1 MENTIQL
8 LTGAAAAKWLNLNYR
23 TFMAEVTKGNI
34 GYKIVGKV
42 RRYPLKALE
51 QWLNNT
57 TFHSDY
63 TSEAKFITRTFHSYP
78 KPETA
83 YSLEKLL
90 AERQNEK
97 QRSIALNDYRKS
109 KSVNVN
115 RQTANALP

>member
-63 TSEAKFITRTFHSYP
+63 TSEAKFTTRTFHSSQQTEPELTLAQLRDKYFP
-78 KPETA
+78 K
-83 YSLEKLL
+83 K
-90 AERQNEK
+90 RRNG
-97 QRSIALNDYRKS
+97 ALNIS
-109 KSVNVN
+109 KN
-115 RQTANALP
+115 

>member
-23 TFMAEVTKGNI
+23 TFMTEVTKGNI

-57 TFHSDY
+57 TFHSDF
-63 TSEAKFITRTFHSYP
+63 SSAAKPTTPISHSLPPMEPELTLANLRDKYFP
-78 KPETA
+78 KKP
-83 YSLEKLL
+83 
-90 AERQNEK
+90 RNG
-97 QRSIALNDYRKS
+97 ALNTS
-109 KSVNVN
+109 SS
-115 RQTANALP
+115 